1 MTTQQQQQ
9 QSMPCRSVTSA
20 VGWVVTNGHCGYHQ
34 HQPCMCAWVRACV
47 HACARSHGV
56 PEVLQRYAHPRS
68 SVPATTARYR
78 RPIRRSIL
86 RDPGRPPVVCP
97 CACVCVCVVPLRRG
111 SSRLLRLRL
120 TPPNIQPANKHTR
133 RRAGADVIHT
143 GAYVTSSAARREP
156 ELPCAA
162 GAELLLCVAPCTT
175 DLP

>member
-1 MTTQQQQQ
+1 MIDDNPTTTINAL
-9 QSMPCRSVTSA
+9 SISDVS
-20 VGWVVTNGHCGYHQ
+20 GWVGGDERPLWLSSASTMYVCVGAC
-34 HQPCMCAWVRACV
+34 VRV

-86 RDPGRPPVVCP
+86 RDPRRPPVVCP
-97 CACVCVCVVPLRRG
+97 CVCVCVVPLRRG

>member
-1 MTTQQQQQ
+1 MTTQQQ

-47 HACARSHGV
+47 CMRVRALTV
-56 PEVLQRYAHPRS
+56 F
-68 SVPATTARYR
+68 
-78 RPIRRSIL
+78 RRSCSATLIL
-86 RDPGRPPVVCP
+86 GAPSPRPQRATAGRSAAPSYGIPVALLLCVR
-97 CACVCVCVVPLRRG
+97 VCVCVVPLRRG